1 MCQFGGQIIPMMI
14 KQRLLGRVLE
24 GEEKLRGL
32 VAEILYLAGVQFE
45 DALSKQRR
53 FVLDQEIVEWA
64 VVM

>member
-1 MCQFGGQIIPMMI
+1 MMI